1 METYET
7 EGKKLIEW
15 VKIETEKIDEEEKI
29 SGFKGRD
36 GLGAEKQK
44 EITRIFK
51 IKLAE
56 LKVKYG
62 KEITANE
69 EALLQKSGRVYV

>member
-7 EGKKLIEW
+7 EGKKLINWAMDER
-15 VKIETEKIDEEEKI
+15 EKIDEEVRI

-36 GLGAEKQK
+36 GPGVEKQK
-44 EITRIFK
+44 EITKIFK
-51 IKLAE
+51 IKLAK
-56 LKVKYG
+56 LKIKYG

-69 EALLQKSGRVYV
+69 EILLQKSGRVYV